1 VKKVET
7 AAAMKLASAWVVW
20 AFLAIGALG
29 WALFV
34 VLEFFDAKNDAA
46 AWVQAVGSVAA
57 IIAAVIISSADR
69 RSNKKHIRAR
79 ELVVIRAVEEICL
92 EARHAVACLDAGLRN
107 FYRPVT
113 PDAPSDIRE
122 RLNYVEELQRDLVAI
137 DLMSMPNTDMVESVI
152 QIRSLTKLARD
163 SALIGYDPEIAINV
177 SMFSPLEDLLVMMD
191 TQLLLIRHS
200 AQQV

>member
-1 VKKVET
+1 MKKIEN
-7 AAAMKLASAWVVW
+7 AAAMKLASAWVIWV
-20 AFLAIGALG
+20 FIAIGSLG

-34 VLEFFDAKNDAA
+34 VLEFFDAKTDAA
-46 AWVQAVGSVAA
+46 AWVQAIGSVAA

-69 RSNKKHIRAR
+69 RFNKERVRAR

-92 EARHAVACLDAGLRN
+92 EARHAVACLNGGLRN

-113 PDAPSDIRE
+113 PDAPTDVRE
-122 RLNYVEELQRDLVAI
+122 CLDYVEEMHRDLVAI

-163 SALIGYDPEIAINV
+163 RALTGYDPEIAINV
-177 SMFSPLEDLLVMMD
+177 REFSPLENLLVMMD
-191 TQLLLIRHS
+191 TQLLLVRHS

>member
-1 VKKVET
+1 
-7 AAAMKLASAWVVW
+7 MKLASAWVVW
-20 AFLAIGALG
+20 TFLAIGALG

-34 VLEFFDAKNDAA
+34 VLESFDAKKDAA
-46 AWVQAVGSVAA
+46 AWIQAVGSVAA
-57 IIAAVIISSADR
+57 IVAAVIISSADR
-69 RSNKKHIRAR
+69 RSNKEHIRAR

-92 EARHAVACLDAGLRN
+92 EARHAVASLDAGLRT

-122 RLNYVEELQRDLVAI
+122 CLTYVEEMQRDLVAI

-163 SALIGYDPEIAINV
+163 SALIGYDPEEAINV
-177 SMFSPLEDLLVMMD
+177 REFSPLENLLVMMD
-191 TQLLLIRHS
+191 VQLLLIRNS